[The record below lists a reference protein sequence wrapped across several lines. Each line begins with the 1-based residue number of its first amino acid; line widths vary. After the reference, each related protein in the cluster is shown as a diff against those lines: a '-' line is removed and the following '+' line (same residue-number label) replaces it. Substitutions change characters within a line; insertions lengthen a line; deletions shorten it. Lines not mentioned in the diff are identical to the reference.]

1 MIIKTY
7 VRYIVKEYLLIL
19 LNITMVFYSLIFILN
34 IFEELSFFKNID
46 TNFLFPIFLT
56 FLNVPSILYDIFPFI
71 FLISTQF
78 YFIKIFE
85 KNELIIFK
93 NFGLSNIKILKI
105 LILSALIFGMFIIFV
120 FYNFSSK
127 AKKTYLNLKN
137 EYTLDNRYLAV
148 ITENGLWIKDEID
161 ENINIISAKK
171 IEKNNLINVEITQF
185 NKDFVLKR
193 SIYSSIIDITSNK
206 WIVKYPKISQENET
220 TNLKNDLF
228 FKSNFNAE
236 KINNLFSNLSS
247 LSFLKLIEIKK
258 NYRILGYS
266 TVEINT
272 HIQKI
277 FAYPFYLTIMTL
289 FSGIIMLNIKHNKP
303 KIFNLVLGIVLS
315 VVIYYINYFSNVV
328 GQNLDI
334 PLMISVWAPI
344 IIITLSCGIGLVR
357 LNEK

>member
-78 YFIKIFE
+78 YFIKVFE

-127 AKKTYLNLKN
+127 AKKIYLNLKN

-148 ITENGLWIKDEID
+148 ITENGLWIKDEINESILIVNAVAID
-161 ENINIISAKK
+161 GNYLTDVSIVVLSKDYDLIRNIEAQK
-171 IEKNNLINVEITQF
+171 
-185 NKDFVLKR
+185 
-193 SIYSSIIDITSNK
+193 IDITKLLWKATN
-206 WIVKYPKISQENET
+206 VKIHKNNITIEKDELELET
-220 TNLKNDLF
+220 HFNL
-228 FKSNFNAE
+228 E

-247 LSFLKLIEIKK
+247 LTMWELVKLKKDYK
-258 NYRILGYS
+258 SLGYS
-266 TVEINT
+266 TSEIDN
-272 HIQKI
+272 HQHKI
-277 FAYPFYLTIMTL
+277 ITYPIYLMIMVL
-289 FSGIIMLNIKHNKP
+289 LSSIIMFNIKTNKTRV
-303 KIFNLVLGIVLS
+303 FNIILGISLS
-315 VVIYYINYFSNVV
+315 VIIYYIRYFFNLL
-328 GQNLDI
+328 GENNQN
-334 PLMISVWAPI
+334 SW
-344 IIITLSCGIGLVR
+344 
-357 LNEK
+357 NQF

>member
-34 IFEELSFFKNID
+34 IFEELSFFKNVD

-78 YFIKIFE
+78 YFIKVFE

-127 AKKTYLNLKN
+127 AKKIYLNLKN

-148 ITENGLWIKDEID
+148 ITENGLWIKDEINESILIVNAVAID
-161 ENINIISAKK
+161 GNYLTDVSIVVLSKDYDLIRNIEAQK
-171 IEKNNLINVEITQF
+171 
-185 NKDFVLKR
+185 
-193 SIYSSIIDITSNK
+193 IDITKLLWKATN
-206 WIVKYPKISQENET
+206 VKIHKNNITIEKDELELET
-220 TNLKNDLF
+220 HFNL
-228 FKSNFNAE
+228 E

-247 LSFLKLIEIKK
+247 LTMWELVKLKKDYK
-258 NYRILGYS
+258 SLGYS
-266 TVEINT
+266 TSEIDN
-272 HIQKI
+272 HQHKI
-277 FAYPFYLTIMTL
+277 ITYPIYLMIMVLLSSIIMFNIKTNKTRVFNIIL
-289 FSGIIMLNIKHNKP
+289 GISLSVIIYYIRYFFNLLGENNQIPIIMSIWFPLIIMLI
-303 KIFNLVLGIVLS
+303 LCS
-315 VVIYYINYFSNVV
+315 
-328 GQNLDI
+328 
-334 PLMISVWAPI
+334 
-344 IIITLSCGIGLVR
+344 IGMVR
-357 LNEK
+357 INEK

>member
-78 YFIKIFE
+78 YFIKVFE

-127 AKKTYLNLKN
+127 AKKIYLNLKN

-148 ITENGLWIKDEID
+148 ITENGLWIKDEINESILIVNAVAID
-161 ENINIISAKK
+161 GNYLTDVSIVVLSKDYDLIRNIEAQK
-171 IEKNNLINVEITQF
+171 
-185 NKDFVLKR
+185 
-193 SIYSSIIDITSNK
+193 IDITKLLWKATN
-206 WIVKYPKISQENET
+206 VKIHKNNITIEKDELELET
-220 TNLKNDLF
+220 HFNL
-228 FKSNFNAE
+228 E

-247 LSFLKLIEIKK
+247 LTMWELVKLKKDYK
-258 NYRILGYS
+258 SLGYS
-266 TVEINT
+266 TSEIDN
-272 HIQKI
+272 HQHKI
-277 FAYPFYLTIMTL
+277 ITYPIYLMIMVLLSSIIMFNIKTNKTRVFNIIL
-289 FSGIIMLNIKHNKP
+289 GISLSVIIYYIRYFFNLLGENNQIPIIMSIWFPLIIMLI
-303 KIFNLVLGIVLS
+303 LCS
-315 VVIYYINYFSNVV
+315 
-328 GQNLDI
+328 
-334 PLMISVWAPI
+334 
-344 IIITLSCGIGLVR
+344 IGMVR
-357 LNEK
+357 INEK

>member
-7 VRYIVKEYLLIL
+7 VRYIVKEYLLIF
-19 LNITMVFYSLIFILN
+19 LNVTMVFYSLIFILN
-34 IFEELSFFKNID
+34 IFEELSFFKNVD

-78 YFIKIFE
+78 YFIKVFE

-148 ITENGLWIKDEID
+148 ITENGLWIKDEINESILIINAAAID
-161 ENINIISAKK
+161 GNFLTDVSVVELTKDYDLIRNIEAKK
-171 IEKNNLINVEITQF
+171 IDITKKLWKATSIKIHKNNVTNEKDELEFETHF
-185 NKDFVLKR
+185 NL
-193 SIYSSIIDITSNK
+193 
-206 WIVKYPKISQENET
+206 
-220 TNLKNDLF
+220 
-228 FKSNFNAE
+228 E

-247 LSFLKLIEIKK
+247 LTMWELIKLKKDYK
-258 NYRILGYS
+258 SLGYS
-266 TVEINT
+266 TSEIDN
-272 HIQKI
+272 HQHKI
-277 FAYPFYLTIMTL
+277 ITYPIYLMIMVLLSSIIMFNIKTNKTRVFNIIL
-289 FSGIIMLNIKHNKP
+289 GISLSVIIYYIRYFFNLLGENNQIPIIMSIWFPLIIMLI
-303 KIFNLVLGIVLS
+303 LCS
-315 VVIYYINYFSNVV
+315 
-328 GQNLDI
+328 
-334 PLMISVWAPI
+334 
-344 IIITLSCGIGLVR
+344 IGMVR
-357 LNEK
+357 INEK

>member
-78 YFIKIFE
+78 YFIKVFE

-127 AKKTYLNLKN
+127 AKKIYLNLKN

-148 ITENGLWIKDEID
+148 ITENGLWIKDEINESILIVNAVAID
-161 ENINIISAKK
+161 GNYLTDVSIVVLSNDYDLIRNIEAQK
-171 IEKNNLINVEITQF
+171 
-185 NKDFVLKR
+185 
-193 SIYSSIIDITSNK
+193 IDITKLLWKATN
-206 WIVKYPKISQENET
+206 VKIHKNNITIEKDELELET
-220 TNLKNDLF
+220 HFNL
-228 FKSNFNAE
+228 E

-247 LSFLKLIEIKK
+247 LTMWELVKLKKDYK
-258 NYRILGYS
+258 SLGYS
-266 TVEINT
+266 TSEIDN
-272 HIQKI
+272 HQHKI
-277 FAYPFYLTIMTL
+277 ITYPIYLMIMVLLSSIIMFNIKTNKTRVFNIIL
-289 FSGIIMLNIKHNKP
+289 GISLSVIIYYIRYFFNLLGENNQIPIIMSIWFPLIIMLI
-303 KIFNLVLGIVLS
+303 LCS
-315 VVIYYINYFSNVV
+315 
-328 GQNLDI
+328 
-334 PLMISVWAPI
+334 
-344 IIITLSCGIGLVR
+344 IGMVR
-357 LNEK
+357 INEK